1 MSLRDGIAM
10 VISHEIQRWIKLLS
24 TDQLLKKELDKL
36 LYDISARSAL
46 AVQTMLGS
54 VVHGVLDRMT
64 DDELNHLVYDKAEPD
79 LLWIRMNGS
88 IVGSGIG
95 LAIFVLIHIP
105 F

>member
-1 MSLRDGIAM
+1 
-10 VISHEIQRWIKLLS
+10 
-24 TDQLLKKELDKL
+24 
-36 LYDISARSAL
+36 
-46 AVQTMLGS
+46 MLGS

>member
-1 MSLRDGIAM
+1 M